1 MDGVQQDYVEFR
13 ADASRPLGPLKA
25 RVRIEYSP
33 DSYAATEQAWWFE
46 GQLAAMF
53 KPSVQAGTEA
63 YAKWMSST
71 IHWIELGCGLLGAV
85 LTIII
90 GRVLLARAAKR
101 RAIDLARRGP
111 AVDLAASTGEPKKE

>member
-1 MDGVQQDYVEFR
+1 M
-13 ADASRPLGPLKA
+13 
-25 RVRIEYSP
+25 
-33 DSYAATEQAWWFE
+33 AT
-46 GQLAAMF
+46 F

-71 IHWIELGCGLLGAV
+71 IHWIELGCGLLGAL

-101 RAIDLARRGP
+101 RAVDLAQRGP
-111 AVDLAASTGEPKKE
+111 AVDLADERGAAEKKD